1 MKTQDILLLA
11 VGVGIGYL
19 AVKKYQQN
27 KPKSDLQ
34 ALPPATAT
42 SGNTQAECEA
52 KWIEKSSTMRFAQ
65 GAMNKAKVDFML
77 SCSPILTAT
86 I

>member
-27 KPKSDLQ
+27 KPKSYLQ
-34 ALPPATAT
+34 ALPPAR
-42 SGNTQAECEA
+42 GNTQAECEA

-65 GAMNKAKVDFML
+65 GAMDKAKVDFML
-77 SCSPILTAT
+77 ACSPVLTAT